1 MGYYLKLTIVNI
13 LKQIPV
19 LLLALIF
26 LVFGLNFFLH
36 FLPIPP
42 ATGNAATF
50 FGVIY
55 STGFLT
61 VVKVLEIIFAILL
74 VIKSTRALALLL
86 MAPIVVN
93 ILLYE
98 LLIAHAPGI
107 GIVLILLNA
116 VSIYQLKEKYLP
128 IVR

>member
-1 MGYYLKLTIVNI
+1 MNIV
-13 LKQIPV
+13 KQIPA

-26 LVFGLNFFLH
+26 FVFGLNFFLH
-36 FLPIPP
+36 FIPMPP
-42 ATGNAATF
+42 ATGDAATF

-55 STGFLT
+55 TTGFLT
-61 VVKVLEIIFAILL
+61 VVKVLEITFAILIA
-74 VIKSTRALALLL
+74 IKPTRALALLL
-86 MAPIVVN
+86 IAPIAVS
-93 ILLYE
+93 ILLFE

-107 GIVLILLNA
+107 GILLVLLNA